1 MAQQVVSR
9 LVLYFDSVADAL
21 AMSGHG
27 VFVWGA
33 YIISFVII
41 FFVLMRPV
49 MSIRTLNAG
58 IRQEALRK
66 QSAQAAQQ
74 NAS

>member
-1 MAQQVVSR
+1 MS
-9 LVLYFDSVADAL
+9 FDSAADAL
-21 AMSGHG
+21 AMGGHG

-33 YIISFVII
+33 YGISFVII
-41 FFVLMRPV
+41 FFVLLRPV

-58 IRQEALRK
+58 IRRQEALRK
-66 QSAQAAQQ
+66 QSAQVAQE

>member
-1 MAQQVVSR
+1 M
-9 LVLYFDSVADAL
+9 YFDTVADAL
-21 AMSGHG
+21 AMGGHG

-33 YIISFVII
+33 YGISFVII
-41 FFVLMRPV
+41 FFVLLRPV

-66 QSAQAAQQ
+66 QSAQVAQQ

>member
-1 MAQQVVSR
+1 M
-9 LVLYFDSVADAL
+9 YFDSVADAL
-21 AMSGHG
+21 VMGGHG

-33 YIISFVII
+33 YAISFVII
-41 FFVLMRPV
+41 FFVLLRPV
-49 MSIRTLNAG
+49 MSIRTLNVG

-66 QSAQAAQQ
+66 QSAQVAQE

>member
-1 MAQQVVSR
+1 M
-9 LVLYFDSVADAL
+9 YFDSVADAL
-21 AMSGHG
+21 AMGGHG

-33 YIISFVII
+33 YGISFVII
-41 FFVLMRPV
+41 FFVLLRPV

-58 IRQEALRK
+58 IRRQEALRK
-66 QSAQAAQQ
+66 QSAQVAQE